1 MRIAQ
6 YEYSEK
12 IGQGSFGTIYRGKN
26 INTGEKVVVKTEPYD
41 IEYSSIRHESV
52 IMNML
57 YSKYCRSI
65 PPTYWYGVIPDS
77 RERVLVMPMYQES
90 LEDFV
95 LKFQGRTRMSKE
107 YRSNIMKSMVR
118 ILGHIHG
125 KYVVHRDVK
134 PANWMIHRDEL
145 MLIDFGMASFYV
157 DSEETHLKPAN
168 PLKTCMIGTPKY
180 ASWNVHCGEEY
191 SRRDDLMSV
200 VYIGLFLLYGSY
212 LWHNPPAMSPETDK
226 TALSNTLNM
235 WFKTQKSLDLV
246 LEMTANE
253 WPELAKYA
261 NSVYETKFDETP
273 DYARLEQM
281 FSF

>member
-12 IGQGSFGTIYRGKN
+12 IGQGSFGTIYKGKN
-26 INTGEKVVVKTEPYD
+26 INTGENVVVKTEPYD

-65 PPTYWYGVIPDS
+65 PPTYWYGIIPDS
-77 RERVLVMPMYQES
+77 NERVLVMPMYQES

-95 LKFQGRTRMSKE
+95 LKFQGRIRMSNE
-107 YRSNIMKSMVR
+107 YRCNIMRSMIR
-118 ILGHIHG
+118 ILGHIHS

-157 DSEETHLKPAN
+157 DSEENHLKPAN

-180 ASWNVHCGEEY
+180 ASLNVHGGEEY

-200 VYIGLFLLYGSY
+200 VYIGLFMLYGSN
-212 LWHNPPAMSPETDK
+212 LWSNPPAILPGTDK

-246 LEMTANE
+246 LEMTANQ
-253 WPELAKYA
+253 WPELSEFA
-261 NSVYETKFDETP
+261 NVVYGTKFDETP
-273 DYARLEQM
+273 DYAVLENM
-281 FSF
+281 FSL